1 MANYKY
7 PSIVK
12 PYLQVTEM
20 TLDQYAFGNVPI
32 TNKYSSST
40 SNVLKIESL
49 IITNSFTHDI
59 GIDIT
64 FTNTGMNRLFA
75 FHTQISKQTS
85 QVLVSADAP
94 LYLYGDQNLFM
105 SCSAKVPSGTSL
117 NYATPNCSAIVNGV
131 EIHE

>member
-20 TLDQYAFGNVPI
+20 TLDQYAQGNVPI
-32 TNKYSSST
+32 TNKYNT
-40 SNVLKIESL
+40 NTNNVLKIESL
-49 IITNSFTHDI
+49 ILTNSFTHDI
-59 GIDIT
+59 GVDIT
-64 FTNTGMNRLFA
+64 FTSTNANRVFA

-94 LYLYGDQNLFM
+94 MYLYGDQNLFM
-105 SCSAKVPSGTSL
+105 SCTAKVPTGTTLYYTSKFL
-117 NYATPNCSAIVNGV
+117 SAIVNGV